1 MSVNGGVATAPL
13 IFDSPLK
20 PEDQKDLKW
29 YLEIYAAHYTTD
41 VDDERAERIA
51 EKLPNWGAALFEAVF
66 QNNRHALRLFERFL
80 DAAEPGRLLTVSSSH
95 PAILAQP
102 WELLRDPSGTYL
114 FHENPRISI
123 RRRLA
128 ERPGRD
134 ERFYKPALKI
144 AYGCCLS
151 SAGLWR
157 AIHRSP
163 RRCPSGLG
171 CAG

>member
-1 MSVNGGVATAPL
+1 MELNLSFPDPARFIVRLDDDETTPL
-13 IFDSPLK
+13 DFHSPLK
-20 PEDQKDLKW
+20 PQDQQDLKW

-51 EKLPNWGAALFEAVF
+51 EKLPDWGAALFEAVF

-128 ERPGRD
+128 EKHAEQALLQTRPKD
-134 ERFYKPALKI
+134 
-144 AYGCCLS
+144 
-151 SAGLWR
+151 
-157 AIHRSP
+157 
-163 RRCPSGLG
+163 
-171 CAG
+171 

>member
-1 MSVNGGVATAPL
+1 MELNLSFPDPARCIVRLDDDETTPL
-13 IFDSPLK
+13 IFHSPLK
-20 PEDQKDLKW
+20 PADQKDLKW

-51 EKLPNWGAALFEAVF
+51 EKLPDWGAALFEAVF

-128 ERPGRD
+128 EKHAEQALLQTRPKD
-134 ERFYKPALKI
+134 
-144 AYGCCLS
+144 
-151 SAGLWR
+151 
-157 AIHRSP
+157 
-163 RRCPSGLG
+163 
-171 CAG
+171 